1 MITKQILKDCIQLLQ
16 QQDEITKRLDLALS
30 DFNSSF
36 TVLETDKYTRQAFD
50 KLLSLH
56 INADGLDLI
65 GWWMYE
71 NVNKIIYNSDKTE
84 TDLTDID
91 SFVEYMIN
99 NYLIK

>member
-50 KLLSLH
+50 KLLSLY
-56 INADGLDLI
+56 INTDGLDLI

-84 TDLTDID
+84 TDLTDVD
-91 SFVEYMIN
+91 SFIEYMID

>member
-50 KLLSLH
+50 KLLSLY
-56 INADGLDLI
+56 INTYGLDLI

-84 TDLTDID
+84 TDLTDIND
-91 SFVEYMIN
+91 FVEYMID